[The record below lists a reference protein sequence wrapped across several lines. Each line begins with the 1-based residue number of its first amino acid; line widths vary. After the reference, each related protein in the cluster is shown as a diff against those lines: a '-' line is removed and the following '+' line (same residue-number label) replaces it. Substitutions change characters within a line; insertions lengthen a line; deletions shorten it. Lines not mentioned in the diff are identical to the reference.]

1 MSQRE
6 TEFKYLLSATDY
18 QKVLAGLGAPHRER
32 VFVNRYFTVED
43 APGRKDW
50 VLRLR
55 VEGSHRELTLKIGRE
70 IALGLFDSMEYS
82 ELVGSEQPGD
92 WSNSEPIRVFR
103 TEISPAPLRVQG
115 ESQTRRLLFSP
126 PLEVGQVWEL
136 DSCCLPGGQEFFELE
151 VETQAPGV
159 EEQGRALKAWL
170 ESRGVRPRPSEMTK
184 YARFLGSLESSG

>member
-1 MSQRE
+1 
-6 TEFKYLLSATDY
+6 
-18 QKVLAGLGAPHRER
+18 
-32 VFVNRYFTVED
+32 
-43 APGRKDW
+43 
-50 VLRLR
+50 
-55 VEGSHRELTLKIGRE
+55 SHRELTLKIGRE